1 MNATVVIVV
10 IDRQQQR
17 IFVAADSKVVSL
29 VSQIVTQTCKIGGS
43 PNCIFAI
50 VGNASVE
57 GFYDGPAMARDVC
70 NGSEELSEK
79 AKAFVNIAHPRVFAA
94 LTYFKTKLP
103 NIFQTMYGKD
113 AFVAFFAGR
122 QNGQFQLFAYTV
134 FVSNEGDIS
143 DRLVPQDES
152 APVVPLFLGGR
163 NREILKNVKAHPI
176 TDATDFLKQIRK
188 WLQLELIADPLQI
201 GKPMSILEIRHP
213 TLARDPDAIS
223 SQWIERGACN
233 DADIGK

>member
-1 MNATVVIVV
+1 
-10 IDRQQQR
+10 
-17 IFVAADSKVVSL
+17 
-29 VSQIVTQTCKIGGS
+29 
-43 PNCIFAI
+43 
-50 VGNASVE
+50 
-57 GFYDGPAMARDVC
+57 MARDAC
-70 NGSEELSEK
+70 DGSEELSEK

-94 LTYFKTKLP
+94 LEFFKSKLP
-103 NIFQTMYGKD
+103 AIFQSQYGID

-134 FVSNEGDIS
+134 HVSNDGDIS

-152 APVVPLFLGGR
+152 EPVVPLFLGGR
-163 NREILKNVKAHPI
+163 NREILKNLKAHPI
-176 TDATDFLKQIRK
+176 TDKTDHLQQIRQ

-201 GKPMSILEIRHP
+201 GKPVSILEIRHP